1 MNSPQTENASSNAE
15 LMLKG
20 GVGLIGVVPRS
31 TDESNAG
38 TVNDGQ
44 DEVVITDTVASVS
57 RIIDNVTLPNDHE
70 NNDMDTIQSQHYQDD
85 LAHRPGPI
93 VDAAATSQG
102 HSKPDSDARAPRNER
117 RKQWMAQKKAKKGQR
132 KQENNAKK
140 ERNKREGEVEDGLDQ
155 NGKKRQHHRHFNPDF
170 NDSRRSSRG
179 PASIPL
185 QQPILN
191 MYFKGGMIAY
201 SSEVGHIPQMSSTGA
216 LPLQNVAHHYL
227 EKIYHSHPQAPM
239 QGRGY
244 SPFEPGLLPQPILPG
259 FPYRP
264 SMPMAMRGQVL
275 GSEQRENAN
284 VLSPFAASIWSMPAS
299 EPAQSSRPNR
309 IDSPAIVGVGT
320 CGTSDANK
328 VRKEAEKTL
337 RSILVGPKD
346 QKSDSSTEGKPVP
359 RLTALAEPFY
369 PEILSLHR
377 RSSDGSDSVSPKAKA
392 RGVERASTQ
401 PAMPLLEKGDDPVEE
416 CPIVGISRRMT
427 YPESNR
433 N

>member
-1 MNSPQTENASSNAE
+1 MLDLLRFFREVVWILWPLEAGLLLRIPFQAKDALLQKLATSPIKALLLEFWLCSPIIVMVFATWIWWKQRQEIRQLRRQLPDDDGMIVGSLGERQAANFGIYYFSCSNILETADSIILRGIQGADVMIERYNSPKMNSPQTENASSNAE

-227 EKIYHSHPQAPM
+227 LNLVYCRNLFFQA
-239 QGRGY
+239 
-244 SPFEPGLLPQPILPG
+244 FHT
-259 FPYRP
+259 
-264 SMPMAMRGQVL
+264 
-275 GSEQRENAN
+275 
-284 VLSPFAASIWSMPAS
+284 
-299 EPAQSSRPNR
+299 
-309 IDSPAIVGVGT
+309 D
-320 CGTSDANK
+320 
-328 VRKEAEKTL
+328 
-337 RSILVGPKD
+337 
-346 QKSDSSTEGKPVP
+346 
-359 RLTALAEPFY
+359 
-369 PEILSLHR
+369 
-377 RSSDGSDSVSPKAKA
+377 
-392 RGVERASTQ
+392 
-401 PAMPLLEKGDDPVEE
+401 PLCLWL
-416 CPIVGISRRMT
+416 
-427 YPESNR
+427 
-433 N
+433 